1 MGFEK
6 EKLKQVRYLI
16 LFVAA
21 VVLLIIYSGNVM
33 NGLRLF
39 LGMLSPFIVG
49 GAIAFVLNIPLKAV
63 ENKLLKKW
71 KGKLAAKLKRPVS
84 ILLSLIFV
92 VAIIAFV
99 VITVVPKLRETIEM
113 LGGQISL
120 FVQDLIREA
129 ERLAASN
136 QQILEKLKELENMKI
151 DWQAIIGNVGSFLSS
166 GMGSVLSSTVSVAS
180 TIIGGVVNAFI
191 GIVFAIYILAQ
202 KEKLGAQGHR
212 ILTAYLPEKVC
223 RKTEHVLALLH
234 KNFSSFISGQ
244 CVEAVIL
251 GAMFVVTMSIFG
263 FPYALLIG
271 VLIAF
276 LALIPIV
283 GAFVGCVVGA
293 FLILMNDPMQA
304 LWFVVLFQVLQQ
316 IEGNLIYPRVV
327 GNSVGLPSIWVLA
340 AVSIGGSLFGIVG
353 MLSFIPLV
361 STAYSLLRD
370 SVNERNA
377 GTQRPQVRIL
387 SLRWKSLA
395 CVRLFLLYFCFC
407 YFSRPFCST
416 YCNDHQKIKS
426 LLSKVLLR
434 HNIGNFHKTR
444 LMRKSKSVCKFR

>member
-166 GMGSVLSSTVSVAS
+166 GMG
-180 TIIGGVVNAFI
+180 
-191 GIVFAIYILAQ
+191 
-202 KEKLGAQGHR
+202 
-212 ILTAYLPEKVC
+212 
-223 RKTEHVLALLH
+223 
-234 KNFSSFISGQ
+234 
-244 CVEAVIL
+244 
-251 GAMFVVTMSIFG
+251 
-263 FPYALLIG
+263 
-271 VLIAF
+271 
-276 LALIPIV
+276 
-283 GAFVGCVVGA
+283 
-293 FLILMNDPMQA
+293 
-304 LWFVVLFQVLQQ
+304 
-316 IEGNLIYPRVV
+316 
-327 GNSVGLPSIWVLA
+327 
-340 AVSIGGSLFGIVG
+340 
-353 MLSFIPLV
+353 
-361 STAYSLLRD
+361 
-370 SVNERNA
+370 
-377 GTQRPQVRIL
+377 L
-387 SLRWKSLA
+387 SLI
-395 CVRLFLLYFCFC
+395 
-407 YFSRPFCST
+407 
-416 YCNDHQKIKS
+416 HI
-426 LLSKVLLR
+426 
-434 HNIGNFHKTR
+434 
-444 LMRKSKSVCKFR
+444 